1 MKLHKTKQDNTIA
14 AYHLADGQIA
24 MITEWDVG
32 EEYYVGRIIQ
42 RYDDILITLG
52 KPNGAAFTTALK
64 ILNEKLRVRVLEPGT
79 LLEIE

>member
-1 MKLHKTKQDNTIA
+1 MKLHKTKQDNTIPV
-14 AYHLADGQIA
+14 YHLADGQIA
-24 MITEWDVG
+24 IITEWDKDNV
-32 EEYYVGRIIQ
+32 YVGRIIQ
-42 RYDDILITLG
+42 RYEDILITLG